1 MRPIRI
7 LTVFLALLIAPV
19 GLAQA
24 TPLTLNHQ
32 GLLTDNGGVPLNGS
46 FSLSFSLYAAPTGGV
61 ALWTE
66 VQSVTAT
73 NGLYTAT
80 LGNTTPLSSALFSGA
95 QPATHLGVTV
105 GADPEI
111 SPRSALSSAPYSL
124 NSASVEGFSSGPGN
138 VNLGQFSIVG
148 GDNNTNNSDF
158 SSILGGENN
167 SVDITEFTDTT
178 FDTTGLSPFLGAF
191 RGATPLHP
199 PGNGTILGGHFD
211 TVCGN
216 HSVIV
221 QGYLNYNCAPYSF
234 LGTGFRNRILASY
247 SSLGSGFRNE
257 INATAIGSI
266 IGGGVLNTA
275 NGVTSVIS
283 GGVLNVTLNNFRGQ
297 TISGGWRNT
306 SDSVYSTIGGGESNS
321 ALGPYSTIG
330 GGQGNRTRG
339 EFSAIGG
346 GQNNET
352 GIVAAVG
359 GGRFNKAFGDFS
371 FIGGGID
378 NVANGFS
385 SAIAGGVG
393 NFASG
398 ANGAIGG
405 GDGNFAG
412 PGENA
417 TVPGG
422 FRNVASAPG
431 SFAAGS
437 NAKAKDSCSF
447 VWADCCPHSGG
458 IAGGMPYYS
467 SAPNTYNAR
476 ATNGFYFLTTCDSI
490 FDPASGVGAGVYV
503 PAGGSMWMTGS
514 SRTLKKNITPVDGD
528 DILKRVEEMP
538 VYRWSYKTQDDEV
551 QHIGP
556 MAEDFYE
563 TFSLGDNERTIGA
576 LDPAGVSLAAT
587 KALIKENNNLKERL
601 ERLEKL
607 VSSLI
612 EQD

>member
-7 LTVFLALLIAPV
+7 VTVFLALLIAPV

-32 GLLTDNGGVPLNGS
+32 GLLTDNGGVPLSGS
-46 FSLSFSLYAAPTGGV
+46 FSLSFSLYSAPTGGV

-66 VQSVTAT
+66 AQTVTVT
-73 NGLYTAT
+73 NGLYQAT

-105 GADPEI
+105 GTDPEI

-138 VNLGQFSIVG
+138 VNTGEFSIVG
-148 GDNNTNNSDF
+148 GDNNTNHSDH
-158 SSILGGENN
+158 SAVLSGTDNL
-167 SVDITEFTDTT
+167 VDVTQFTDTL
-178 FDTTGLSPFLGAF
+178 FDTTGLSPSGGASTA
-191 RGATPLHP
+191 RLALDL
-199 PGNGTILGGHFD
+199 PGTGTILGGHSN
-211 TVCGN
+211 TISGN
-216 HSVIV
+216 HSIIS
-221 QGYLNYNCAPYSF
+221 QGWFNNIFAPYSII
-234 LGTGFRNRILASY
+234 GTGFGNNITALARFSV
-247 SSLGSGFRNE
+247 
-257 INATAIGSI
+257 IA
-266 IGGGVLNTA
+266 GGGINTA
-275 NGVTSVIS
+275 NAWTSVIS
-283 GGVLNVTLNNFRGQ
+283 GGAYNTTSNNFRGQ
-297 TISGGWRNT
+297 TISGGWWNT
-306 SDSVYSTIGGGESNS
+306 TDSIYSTIGGGESNT
-321 ALGPYSTIG
+321 ALGPFSTIG

-352 GIVAAVG
+352 GVVAAVG
-359 GGRFNKAFGDFS
+359 GGRFNKAFGEFT

-467 SAPNTYNAR
+467 SGPNTYNAR

-490 FDPASGVGAGVYV
+490 FDPAAGVGGGVYV

-514 SRTLKKNITPVDGD
+514 SRTLKKNITLVDED
-528 DILKRVEEMP
+528 DILKRVEAMP
-538 VYRWSYKTQDDEV
+538 VYRWSYKTQGDEV

-563 TFSLGDNERTIGA
+563 TFSLGDNERAIGT

-587 KALIKENNNLKERL
+587 KALIKENNELKERL

-607 VSSLI
+607 VSNLI